1 MRVLYCTDTY
11 PPQINGVSIV
21 TALSAAGLA
30 RRGWECAVVGPQY
43 PAATHRR
50 WEGDADPAP
59 SAAEV
64 TSLPSVAVP
73 GYPELR
79 LAYQGRGV
87 TRRLI
92 ERFRPDLVH
101 CETEFTVGRMG
112 QRAAAAAGVP
122 VVSSYHTDF
131 GRYAEAYGAS
141 WLRRAVTGYLM
152 RFHRRSLR
160 VYTPSSV
167 TRQELLDLDLP
178 DVEVWGRGVDTALFH
193 PGRRSQTLRAELGM
207 GSRFTF
213 LYVGRLAAEK
223 RVDFVIEAFQRASAT
238 VPRGVMHLILAGTGP
253 CEAELRATAP
263 PDVSFLGF
271 LDRRARLPDLYAN
284 CDAFAFASV
293 TETLGLVVLE
303 AMASGLPVL
312 AAPAGGVRDH
322 LRDGVNGIAYD
333 ADDPAA
339 MAQGMIMLASEF
351 ELTRRLARAARRTAE
366 GLSWEREL
374 DRLDASYREVCE
386 RGAAPASGRRIGE
399 QAGDRRAAA
408 PLALG
413 GHPAAVR
420 LDEVLHDGE
429 P

>member
-21 TALSAAGLA
+21 TALSVAGLA
-30 RRGWECAVVGPQY
+30 RRGWECAVVAPRY
-43 PAATHRR
+43 PPASYTS
-50 WEGDADPAP
+50 WDSGTDPAP
-59 SAAEV
+59 TSTEV

-79 LAYQGRGV
+79 LALRGRTV
-87 TRRLI
+87 VRRLVK
-92 ERFRPDLVH
+92 RFQPDLVH
-101 CETEFTVGRMG
+101 CETEFTIGRMG
-112 QRAAAAAGVP
+112 QGAAVAAGIP
-122 VVSSYHTDF
+122 TVSSYHTDF

-141 WLRRAVTGYLM
+141 WLRRAVTRYLTG
-152 RFHRRSLR
+152 FHRRSLR

-167 TRQELLDLDLP
+167 TRRELLELYLP
-178 DVEVWGRGVDTALFH
+178 DVEVWGRGVDTKLFH

-223 RVDFVIEAFQRASAT
+223 RVGFVIEAFRQASAM
-238 VPRGVMHLILAGTGP
+238 VPRGVMHLIVAGTGP

-263 PDVSFLGF
+263 PDVTFLGF
-271 LDRRARLPDLYAN
+271 LDRRASLPDLYAN

-312 AAPAGGVRDH
+312 AAPVGGVQDH
-322 LRDGVNGIAYD
+322 VRDGVNGLTYEAN
-333 ADDPAA
+333 DPAA
-339 MAQGMIMLASEF
+339 MARGMVLLASEF

-386 RGAAPASGRRIGE
+386 RGTAPSGRRIGKH
-399 QAGDRRAAA
+399 AGDGRAAA

-413 GHPAAVR
+413 SHPAAVR

-429 P
+429 A